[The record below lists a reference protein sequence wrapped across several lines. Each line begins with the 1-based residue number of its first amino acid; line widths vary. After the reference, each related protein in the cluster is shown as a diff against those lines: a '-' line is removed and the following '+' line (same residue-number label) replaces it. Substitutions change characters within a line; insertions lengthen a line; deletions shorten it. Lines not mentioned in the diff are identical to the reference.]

1 VSPSRTYIPLVQEL
15 HLATH
20 YDIPGS
26 WSIIDGSIIKIIE
39 LMKRKMISVIDKE
52 KLVTDNSEQ

>member
-1 VSPSRTYIPLVQEL
+1 LVQEL